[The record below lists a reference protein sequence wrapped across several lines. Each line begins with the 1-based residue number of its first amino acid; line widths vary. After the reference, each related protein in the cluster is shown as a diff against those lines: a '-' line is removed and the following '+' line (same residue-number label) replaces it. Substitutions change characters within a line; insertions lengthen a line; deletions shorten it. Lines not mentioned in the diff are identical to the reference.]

1 MSNKKW
7 FVVALLYESVH
18 NVEPKQVDENYDN
31 STETYEE
38 SHLLVKAESSEDATL
53 LGKKLGQEAEHDY
66 KNQYEETVCWKL
78 VKVLDVFEL
87 MDEELKTGTEVYSRF
102 ILVPR
107 ESGTQDVLK
116 KFFQE

>member
-1 MSNKKW
+1 MSAKKW

-18 NVEPKQVDENYDN
+18 AGNPKHVDENYDN
-31 STETYEE
+31 STKTYEE
-38 SHLLVKAESSEDATL
+38 SHRLVKAESPEEAGI
-53 LGKKLGQEAEHDY
+53 LGEKIGREAELNY

-87 MDEELKTGTEVYSRF
+87 MDEELKTGTEVYSRY

-116 KFFQE
+116 RFFQE

>member
-18 NVEPKQVDENYDN
+18 NGEPKQVDENYDN

-87 MDEELKTGTEVYSRF
+87 MDEELKTGTEVYSRY
-102 ILVPR
+102 ILAPR
-107 ESGTQDVLK
+107 ESGTQDI
-116 KFFQE
+116 